1 MWWNDQV
8 KATVKRKEDAW
19 KEVLGTGDEDAK
31 ERCSEVYKEEKR
43 KVKRYIYQ
51 SEKEVQEQ
59 FEGKMNQ
66 DVNGNRKLFCKEVS
80 KVNRGK
86 VENSNRIKD
95 VNGRLAQGEDTMRKI
110 WRKYFEDLYN
120 IDTQEEVTV
129 NMCGFHR
136 IRRGNYFGREPI
148 GRAEV
153 EVRVGKLKNGK
164 AAGKDEITGEMIKGG
179 GDRVV
184 D

>member
-80 KVNRGK
+80 KVNEGK
-86 VENSNRIKD
+86 MESCNK
-95 VNGRLAQGEDTMRKI
+95 
-110 WRKYFEDLYN
+110 
-120 IDTQEEVTV
+120 
-129 NMCGFHR
+129 
-136 IRRGNYFGREPI
+136 
-148 GRAEV
+148 
-153 EVRVGKLKNGK
+153 
-164 AAGKDEITGEMIKGG
+164 
-179 GDRVV
+179 
-184 D
+184 